1 MFALSSEASHATE
14 TDAPCCPAVQ
24 RGRVVLITG
33 ANRGIGR
40 GLALAFAARGAG
52 VVVTARDVA
61 GGETVVDEI
70 RARNA
75 DACFARC
82 DVTRRD
88 AVEQAV
94 ATAVDH
100 YGGLDAMIHN
110 AVSVR
115 SSEPHDVATAP
126 LELWGEHASVSITG
140 AYHCAAAAYGP
151 LRDRGGAMLVLTSPA
166 GINGSHNLPFYA
178 AVKGAQRAFVK
189 SLAREWGPDGIR
201 VNGLAPLATTPA
213 LANAF
218 AHDPA
223 MEERLTRLVP
233 LGRFG
238 DPERDIGPAAVFLCS
253 DDARYVTG
261 QTLVVSGGR
270 LTSL

>member
-1 MFALSSEASHATE
+1 
-14 TDAPCCPAVQ
+14 VQ
-24 RGRVVLITG
+24 QQPVVLVTG

-40 GLALAFAARGAG
+40 GLALAFAAAGAR
-52 VVVTARDVA
+52 VVVTARDID
-61 GGETVVDEI
+61 GGEAVTAEI
-70 RARNA
+70 HSRGG
-75 DACFARC
+75 DAHFARC
-82 DVTRRD
+82 DVTRREEVD
-88 AVEQAV
+88 RAV
-94 ATAVDH
+94 TAAIER
-100 YGGLDAMIHN
+100 YGALDVMVHN

-115 SSEPHDVATAP
+115 SSEPHDLATAP
-126 LELWGEHASVSITG
+126 VSLWDEHASVSITG
-140 AYHCAAAAYGP
+140 AYLCATAAYEH
-151 LRDRGGAMLVLTSPA
+151 LRNSRGAMLLLTSPA
-166 GINGSHNLPFYA
+166 GINGSKNAPFYA

-201 VNGLAPLATTPA
+201 VNGLAPLAATPA
-213 LANAF
+213 LADAF
-218 AHDPA
+218 VNDPT
-223 MEERLTRLVP
+223 MEARLTRVIP